1 MLDPVLG
8 SFKSREIENR
18 PYQRRLNRNP
28 GGSAREA
35 SGASE
40 VVFGMGEMT

>member
-18 PYQRRLNRNP
+18 PYQTGVNGSP

-40 VVFGMGEMT
+40 VVFGRGEMT